1 MNRFYFAFLVCLLF
15 TGCHEEQVIP
25 VEIDVVFT
33 VTDNDHTA
41 PLTVWIKNNTIG
53 AQEYL
58 WLFDGGIPTRS
69 TLQNPESVQ
78 FDEPGEHS
86 ILIEAW
92 NAGRKASK
100 SYTIRVDS
108 TVHVDF
114 SMEVE
119 MNHFAPAEFKITNLS
134 TGGSTYKWTFE
145 GGNPD
150 SFDGKNPPAILYPSA
165 GTFPVLLTVTNGG
178 ATFECHKDVFV
189 GDSLDISFS
198 IEPSFEDEDMEAPLR
213 ATFNSSLKGV
223 TDLIWSC
230 NGAEIT
236 NPTSPE
242 ATIYFPKEGTYTVQ
256 LDATNGK
263 ETGQATQTIT
273 IKENTN
279 LRTHR
284 DIRLGINSS
293 VQSYPV
299 CYSTR
304 LRKVFAFSEITETN
318 VADIDIVYYGLNA
331 NFSYNQFVSPNALS
345 QTSFREIPGTVFTK
359 FINKTEL
366 GTPELS
372 PTQFVS
378 MTNDLPLRDL
388 SILTA
393 AHGEEPFGKE
403 PLPRVVLFQ
412 TADGR
417 KGAIYVKEM
426 VASTREDS
434 YILVDIKIQKND

>member
-1 MNRFYFAFLVCLLF
+1 MNRLYFAFLFCILF
-15 TGCHEEQVIP
+15 TGCYEEQVIP
-25 VEIDVVFT
+25 VEIDVIFT
-33 VTDNDHTA
+33 ITDNDHTA
-41 PLTVWIKNNTIG
+41 PLTVGIKNNTIG
-53 AQEYL
+53 AQEFL
-58 WLFDGGIPTRS
+58 WLFDGGTPTRS
-69 TLQNPESVQ
+69 TLKNPESVR

-86 ILIEAW
+86 ILLEAW
-92 NAGRKASK
+92 NVGRRASK

-108 TVHVDF
+108 AVYVDF
-114 SMEVE
+114 SMEADV
-119 MNHFAPAEFKITNLS
+119 NHFAPAEFKIMNLS
-134 TGGSTYKWTFE
+134 TGGSTYRWTFE
-145 GGNPD
+145 GGDPGT
-150 SFDGKNPPAILYPSA
+150 FDGENPPTVLYPYA
-165 GTFPVLLTVTNGG
+165 GFFPVLLTVTNGS
-178 ATFECHKDVFV
+178 ATFECRKDIFV

-223 TDLIWSC
+223 TDLVWSC

-242 ATIYFPKEGTYTVQ
+242 ATIYFPKEGTYTVL
-256 LDATNGK
+256 LDATSGK

-273 IKENTN
+273 VKKNTN
-279 LRTHR
+279 LRTHK
-284 DIRLGINSS
+284 DIRLGINSAI
-293 VQSYPV
+293 QAYPV

-304 LRKVFAFSEITETN
+304 LRKAFAFSEITEAN

-331 NFSYNQFVSPNALS
+331 HFSYNQFVSPNGLS
-345 QTSFREIPGTVFTK
+345 QTTFREMPGTVFTK

-366 GTPELS
+366 GSPELS
-372 PTQFVS
+372 PAQFMS
-378 MTNDLPLRDL
+378 MTNDSLLRDL

-393 AHGEEPFGKE
+393 AHGEEVFGKE
-403 PLPRVVLFQ
+403 LLPRVVLFQ

-426 VASTREDS
+426 VAKAKEDS